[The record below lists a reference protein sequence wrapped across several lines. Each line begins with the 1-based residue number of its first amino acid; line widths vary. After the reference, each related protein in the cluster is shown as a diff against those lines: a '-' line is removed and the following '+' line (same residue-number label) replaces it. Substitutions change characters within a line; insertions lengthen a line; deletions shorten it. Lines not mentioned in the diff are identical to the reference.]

1 MRAAR
6 TDTTQREIVRALRQ
20 AGCSVQAIQAREPGV
35 PDLIVGRG
43 RVTHLLE
50 VKSPG
55 ERPRQ
60 SQIAWHARWRGGPV
74 QVVRTVA
81 DALACVGVTR

>member
-6 TDTTQREIVRALRQ
+6 TDTTQAAIVRALRQ
-20 AGCSVQAIQAREPGV
+20 AGCSVLVLRASEVGV
-35 PDLIVGRG
+35 PDLAVGRN
-43 RVTHLLE
+43 RLTYFLE

-60 SQIAWHARWRGGPV
+60 SQIAWHARWRGSPV
-74 QVVRTVA
+74 AVVRTVEQ
-81 DALACVGVTR
+81 ALACVGVTR